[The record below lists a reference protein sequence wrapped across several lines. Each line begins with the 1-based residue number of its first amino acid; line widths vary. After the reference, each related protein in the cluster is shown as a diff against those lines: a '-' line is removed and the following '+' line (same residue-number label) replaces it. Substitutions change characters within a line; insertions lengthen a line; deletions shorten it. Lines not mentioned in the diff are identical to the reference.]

1 MKPIIKKSDEKAIR
15 FLMENLSAS
24 ERTKEMG
31 TLQSELMRAE
41 IVEDDKIPETVIQ
54 MGSYFEVQE
63 ISSKKR
69 LRYSLTFP
77 KQANLAENKLSIFSP
92 IGVALI
98 GFQQGQEF
106 EWNLPAG
113 MRKFKIEKVSQPT
126 LSSAE

>member
-98 GFQQGQEF
+98 GFHQGQEF